1 MKTTFMEKVFGAVN
15 YFLLSLVVLITLYPL
30 VYVFSASISSSSAV
44 ISGEVILFPKEV
56 TLDAYRSVLSEPNI
70 WTAYANTIF
79 YTVVGTAVSML
90 FTILGAYALSKKR
103 LCGRTFFSFF
113 IAFTMW
119 FNAGIIPLYLT
130 FRDYGLLNTR
140 TGIIL
145 GFACNTFNVILLRTF
160 FQSIPDALEE
170 AANIDG
176 ANDWE
181 ILFKVYLPLSLPS
194 LATVGLF
201 YAVSRWNGYFW
212 SMILLTDDMKI
223 PLQVL
228 LKKMIVEMSVSE
240 QGAGDSFATFSKET
254 FIYATIV
261 VSVIPMLAVYPY
273 IQKYFVKGMMV
284 GSVKG

>member
-228 LKKMIVEMSVSE
+228 LKKMIVEMSVS
-240 QGAGDSFATFSKET
+240 
-254 FIYATIV
+254 
-261 VSVIPMLAVYPY
+261 
-273 IQKYFVKGMMV
+273 
-284 GSVKG
+284 

>member
-1 MKTTFMEKVFGAVN
+1 LEKVFGAVN